1 MLCACVLQA
10 ICWIENI
17 QRLLYLGL
25 IFKDTWSIWLE
36 VKEEVDSTNCFFPF
50 SQLSLVIAVFIEKEQ
65 KALKF

>member
-1 MLCACVLQA
+1 MPYACVLQA
-10 ICWIENI
+10 ICWIENT

-25 IFKDTWSIWLE
+25 IFQDTWSIWLE
-36 VKEEVDSTNCFFPF
+36 VKEEVDSTNCLFPF